1 MGRRLAVGVGALI
14 AVMAVATPPGG
25 ARVVTES
32 KVTISRFLPLYH
44 GKVRSAYAEC
54 EAGRKV
60 ILYRKKPGQ
69 DQKIGKDN
77 ANDNGRWKVAISGSP
92 PNGAKFYAKVRNVE
106 VSSTGTGISCAND
119 RSPTVTF
126 VGG

>member
-1 MGRRLAVGVGALI
+1 MGRRLAVGVGTLI

-44 GKVRSAYAEC
+44 GKVKSDYEEC

-69 DQKIGKDN
+69 DQKIGKDF
-77 ANDNGRWKVAISGSP
+77 ANHNGKWNVSISGDP
-92 PNGAKFYAKVRNVE
+92 PNGAKYYAKVRNFE
-106 VSSTGTGISCAND
+106 ASSTGTGISCAND
-119 RSPTVTF
+119 KSPTVTF